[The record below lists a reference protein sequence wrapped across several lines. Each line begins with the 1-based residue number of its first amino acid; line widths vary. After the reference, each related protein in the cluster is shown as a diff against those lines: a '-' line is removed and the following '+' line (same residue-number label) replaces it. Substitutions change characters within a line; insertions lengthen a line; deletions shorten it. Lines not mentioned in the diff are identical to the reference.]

1 MYLHILAVLKHFL
14 GASHVPG
21 LGLGTEDTWVGS
33 RDEALPS
40 GGFRHG
46 GCRAEPAGKG
56 FVSGQELKQHRVS
69 G

>member
-1 MYLHILAVLKHFL
+1 M
-14 GASHVPG
+14 PG

-40 GGFRHG
+40 GGFQHG

-56 FVSGQELKQHRVS
+56 FVSGQELKQPRVS